1 MNAIRRLSAV
11 ICLSSLCLS
20 SLLAQAGE
28 VEVLH
33 WWTSAGEK
41 RAAETLKKLVE
52 AKGHTWKDFAVAG
65 GGGEAAMTVLKT
77 RAVSGNPPAAAQI
90 KGPDIQ
96 EWGELGLLADL
107 NAVAAEGK
115 WDSLLPKQVAQIMK
129 YDGDYV
135 AVPINVHRVNW
146 LYINPEVFKKAGAT
160 PPTTLDELFV
170 AADKLKAAG
179 FTPLA
184 HGSQPWQDG
193 TVFEN
198 LVLSKMG
205 PEGYRKAFV
214 EQDKATLTGAQMV
227 EVFAALKKLRGYV
240 DADAAGREWSAATA
254 MVINGKAGMQIMGD
268 WAKSEFTAA
277 GKVPGKDY
285 QCLPFPGTQKAF
297 DYNIDSLVMFKLS
310 NAENRKAQED
320 LARSVLDPS
329 FQKDFNLNKGSI
341 PVRLD
346 ADMAPFDS
354 CAQQSMKD
362 FKQASQDGNLVPSMA
377 HSMAASSYVQ
387 GAIFDVVTNFFNDPA
402 ADPQKAAQQLAAAIE
417 AAAQ

>member
-20 SLLAQAGE
+20 PLLAQAGE

-135 AVPINVHRVNW
+135 AVP
-146 LYINPEVFKKAGAT
+146 
-160 PPTTLDELFV
+160 
-170 AADKLKAAG
+170 
-179 FTPLA
+179 
-184 HGSQPWQDG
+184 
-193 TVFEN
+193 
-198 LVLSKMG
+198 
-205 PEGYRKAFV
+205 
-214 EQDKATLTGAQMV
+214 TLTCGLLRSNFSLATTVNLLLKGLNQPCFLTSASTMFDGA
-227 EVFAALKKLRGYV
+227 
-240 DADAAGREWSAATA
+240 SA
-254 MVINGKAGMQIMGD
+254 
-268 WAKSEFTAA
+268 
-277 GKVPGKDY
+277 Y
-285 QCLPFPGTQKAF
+285 L
-297 DYNIDSLVMFKLS
+297 
-310 NAENRKAQED
+310 EN
-320 LARSVLDPS
+320 
-329 FQKDFNLNKGSI
+329 
-341 PVRLD
+341 
-346 ADMAPFDS
+346 
-354 CAQQSMKD
+354 SM
-362 FKQASQDGNLVPSMA
+362 
-377 HSMAASSYVQ
+377 
-387 GAIFDVVTNFFNDPA
+387 
-402 ADPQKAAQQLAAAIE
+402 E
-417 AAAQ
+417 

>member
-1 MNAIRRLSAV
+1 
-11 ICLSSLCLS
+11 
-20 SLLAQAGE
+20 
-28 VEVLH
+28 
-33 WWTSAGEK
+33 
-41 RAAETLKKLVE
+41 
-52 AKGHTWKDFAVAG
+52 
-65 GGGEAAMTVLKT
+65 
-77 RAVSGNPPAAAQI
+77 
-90 KGPDIQ
+90 
-96 EWGELGLLADL
+96 
-107 NAVAAEGK
+107 
-115 WDSLLPKQVAQIMK
+115 
-129 YDGDYV
+129 
-135 AVPINVHRVNW
+135 
-146 LYINPEVFKKAGAT
+146 
-160 PPTTLDELFV
+160 
-170 AADKLKAAG
+170 
-179 FTPLA
+179 
-184 HGSQPWQDG
+184 
-193 TVFEN
+193 
-198 LVLSKMG
+198 
-205 PEGYRKAFV
+205 
-214 EQDKATLTGAQMV
+214 
-227 EVFAALKKLRGYV
+227 
-240 DADAAGREWSAATA
+240 
-254 MVINGKAGMQIMGD
+254 MQIMGD